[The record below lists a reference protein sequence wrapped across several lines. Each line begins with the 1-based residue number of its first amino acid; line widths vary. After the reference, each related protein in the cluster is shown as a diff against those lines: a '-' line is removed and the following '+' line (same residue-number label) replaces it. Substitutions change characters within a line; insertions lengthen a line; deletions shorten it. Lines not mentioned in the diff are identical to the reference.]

1 MKRIFDYWKE
11 FSIDFNIWR
20 KYRKIARQS
29 KEDLAKNE
37 MRVDYLGRIYT
48 VINMPEE
55 VINNQEVVQQG
66 WVIQQLGPMNTVLQ
80 QIGLN
85 DYAYPDIVKIPSS
98 DSYLVVMYP
107 EIDALN
113 IWRVILNLI
122 ALTIIGFTVY
132 FTINLLGRFGAIE
145 WISNLISK
153 NNA

>member
-20 KYRKIARQS
+20 KYRKIARNA
-29 KEDLAKNE
+29 KKDLEKNN

-55 VINNQEVVQQG
+55 VINNQELVQQG
-66 WVIQQLGPMNTVLQ
+66 WVIQQLGPMNNVLL

-85 DYAYPDIVKIPSS
+85 DYAYPDIIKIPSAN
-98 DSYLVVMYP
+98 SYLIVMYP

-113 IWRVILNLI
+113 PWRILLNLI
-122 ALTIIGFTVY
+122 ALGLIGTIVY
-132 FTINLLGRFGAIE
+132 FIVRLFDRFDIIDKIA
-145 WISNLISK
+145 NLI
-153 NNA
+153 NRTNV

>member
-11 FSIDFNIWR
+11 FSLDINIWR
-20 KYRKIARQS
+20 KYRKIARAS
-29 KEDLAKNE
+29 SEDLNKND

-55 VINNQEVVQQG
+55 VINNQELIQQG

-85 DYAYPDIVKIPSS
+85 DYAYPDIIKIPSS

-107 EIDALN
+107 EIDTLN
-113 IWRVILNLI
+113 IWRILLNLI
-122 ALTIIGFTVY
+122 ALGFIGTVIYFIINILNRFDVIDKIANIIEA
-132 FTINLLGRFGAIE
+132 INV
-145 WISNLISK
+145 
-153 NNA
+153 